1 MTKKK
6 VDSIIEKEFYF
17 LIYNMTSQNLNST
30 TDMNEL
36 NGGNIDHLLNIKNLL
51 ERLDQIGIQQ
61 VDVQQQLTTMSLKD
75 TQKAID
81 DTIKAIKKNNDTED
95 DRYIQ
100 ALQELQ
106 KDPTNRRK
114 AWEIKIAMEKQ
125 KINQNLKNITNEEY
139 GDDANTLRINEINK
153 LVALTNGDDLRNMK
167 EELVLNL

>member
-1 MTKKK
+1 
-6 VDSIIEKEFYF
+6 
-17 LIYNMTSQNLNST
+17 
-30 TDMNEL
+30 MNEL

-106 KDPTNRRK
+106 TDPTNRRK